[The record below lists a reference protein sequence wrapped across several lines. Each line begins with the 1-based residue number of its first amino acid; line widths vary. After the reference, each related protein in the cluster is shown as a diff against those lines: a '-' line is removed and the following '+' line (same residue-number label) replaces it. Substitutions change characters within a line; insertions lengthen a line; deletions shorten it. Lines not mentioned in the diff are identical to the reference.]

1 MKSVVILLFA
11 ETVQV
16 IFYAIWMY
24 DFVFIVSMKQ
34 LIYLKKIAFIKW
46 LMIFFT
52 LELSIDLSLDVLANY
67 LTVKID
73 ESDVVFDS

>member
-1 MKSVVILLFA
+1 
-11 ETVQV
+11 
-16 IFYAIWMY
+16 
-24 DFVFIVSMKQ
+24 MKQ